1 MDGSDI
7 VREREPTDEAPRER
21 PLRREAREETRE
33 EPSPSREIDDCPEC
47 DGPLVT
53 RDRERMCSECGLVV
67 GGDDID
73 YGPEWRSFTPEQH
86 ESRSRVGS
94 PTTTLMHD
102 RGLSTRIDW
111 RDRDAYGGYL
121 SNRKRQRMNRLRVWD
136 ERFRTRDA
144 SERNLKHAL
153 GEIERMS
160 SALGIPEATRETASV
175 LYRRALEDDLLPG
188 RSIEGMATASLYAA
202 SRQTGIPRSINEL
215 ASVSRVE
222 ELEVKRAYRYL
233 TRELDLQ
240 LAPPDPVEYIG
251 RYASALGTSDETE
264 RQAREL
270 LEAAKLEGVH
280 SGKHPVG
287 LAAAA
292 LYAASGLTDRKIPQ
306 SKISDVVD
314 VSEVTIRNRYR
325 ELLDVY
331 DDC

>member
-1 MDGSDI
+1 MNGTDI
-7 VREREPTDEAPRER
+7 VREHEPTDENSRER
-21 PLRREAREETRE
+21 RSRRH
-33 EPSPSREIDDCPEC
+33 SREVSSSSKEIADCPEC
-47 DGPLVT
+47 EGTLV
-53 RDRERMCSECGLVV
+53 DADHERMCTECGLVV
-67 GGDDID
+67 GTDEID
-73 YGPEWRSFTPEQH
+73 YGPEWRSFTAEQR

-94 PTTTLMHD
+94 PTTNLMHD

-121 SNRKRQRMNRLRVWD
+121 SNRKRQRMNRLRIWD

-160 SALGIPEATRETASV
+160 SALGIPEPTRETASV

-202 SRQTGIPRSINEL
+202 TRQTGIPRSIDEL

-222 ELEVKRAYRYL
+222 GLEVNRAYRYL

-240 LAPPDPVEYIG
+240 IAPPDPVEHLG
-251 RYASALGTSDETE
+251 RHASALDVTDETE
-264 RQAREL
+264 RLAREL
-270 LEAAKLEGVH
+270 LESAKREGVH

-292 LYAASGLTDRKIPQ
+292 LYAASRLTNDTIPQ
-306 SKISDVVD
+306 SRISEAAD

-331 DDC
+331 ESE